1 MDFGTAK
8 LTSCEKTEKMT
19 KIPHTY
25 AEWISILD
33 ELKTKTNDSEV
44 LVCMKNGTLEWQVHV
59 ADRFIKKLIDV
70 VKFRIDRAID
80 KFAKEQRASNGNES
94 QIIQSLLSLRKELIF
109 LLQVVDINAIP
120 NEDRKKLKEII
131 VENAN
136 SIQKSLEDSAKDD
149 RSGKMSSI
157 VKNNRVNLI

>member
-1 MDFGTAK
+1 M
-8 LTSCEKTEKMT
+8 TE
-19 KIPHTY
+19 IPHTY
-25 AEWISILD
+25 AEWICILD
-33 ELKTKTNDSEV
+33 DLKTKNNDSEV

-59 ADRFIKKLIDV
+59 ADRFLKKLTDV
-70 VKFRIDRAID
+70 LKYRTDEAID
-80 KFAKEQRASNGNES
+80 KFAKEQKRINGNEG